1 MNFWLHVHTST
12 PGKTFVG
19 RHFFSSKCSN
29 LFAVRRFAS
38 FSLFLLFLFSSV
50 VLLQCLCEKQT
61 RQNQHS
67 ERLCNFSSA
76 KINCKEVFP
85 SSFSTLFS
93 IVSIFAAHTQK
104 TLCTCLYVCVC
115 VFVSVGMSHSR
126 PRKQTSKLPLPPFR
140 FRCGCHRERVGSR
153 QRQKNEFSSNLA
165 NLSLTLT
172 LGTLHCAHSF
182 SLLLLGVSSGPSLAR
197 TRTFG
202 PHSHNLLSI
211 FSGLRQGP
219 AILWDLA
226 IHQPFRP
233 FGQRGH
239 TTRGRRNVVPG
250 TTPLRQRLQLR
261 PV

>member
-1 MNFWLHVHTST
+1 MKNKHVKINTRKDCVIFH
-12 PGKTFVG
+12 PRKTT
-19 RHFFSSKCSN
+19 
-29 LFAVRRFAS
+29 ARRFFLIPFPRS
-38 FSLFLLFLFSSV
+38 SLLFRFS
-50 VLLQCLCEKQT
+50 QRTHKK
-61 RQNQHS
+61 H
-67 ERLCNFSSA
+67 
-76 KINCKEVFP
+76 
-85 SSFSTLFS
+85 
-93 IVSIFAAHTQK
+93 FARV
-104 TLCTCLYVCVC
+104 CMCVC
-115 VFVSVGMSHSR
+115 VPVSVGMSHSR

-172 LGTLHCAHSF
+172 LGTMHCAHSF

-239 TTRGRRNVVPG
+239 TTRGRWNVVPG